1 MKPWFYIYVTGHTG
15 DATDHVPGLGL
26 ATAAGHGLVPKE
38 RAAGG
43 VMAVAA
49 PSWQLEVCVYEG
61 GREPQVICKQ
71 WAGSRGVLVIIEVHF
86 IWVMVAGIVH
96 CVLC

>member
-26 ATAAGHGLVPKE
+26 ATAAGLGLVLKE
-38 RAAGG
+38 QAG

-49 PSWQLEVCVYEG
+49 PSWQLEVCEG

-71 WAGSRGVLVIIEVHF
+71 
-86 IWVMVAGIVH
+86 
-96 CVLC
+96 